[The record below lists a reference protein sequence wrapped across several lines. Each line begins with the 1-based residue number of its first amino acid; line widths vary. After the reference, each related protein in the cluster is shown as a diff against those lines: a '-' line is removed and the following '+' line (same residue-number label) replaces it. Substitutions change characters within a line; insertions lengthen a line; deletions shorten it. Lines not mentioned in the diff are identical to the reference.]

1 MGKAIFI
8 SSVISFACAS
18 SFSYATTNVS
28 GGTINFSGAVTDS
41 TCTINGN
48 NSESLSV
55 VLNPITTQQA
65 GTAEG
70 LIDAG
75 KKSFSLDFSNCSSV
89 QAIKEGDSGS
99 TPAPTLKMQFSSPNT
114 ISNDGKYLINQE
126 NNLQGNPRNVGIAI
140 VLQNKETQPIPL
152 HQQLDSQLAGN
163 TTTPETLNFYAKYY
177 KVGTLAAEAGTV
189 RTMVTYSISYL

>member
-1 MGKAIFI
+1 M
-8 SSVISFACAS
+8 
-18 SFSYATTNVS
+18 
-28 GGTINFSGAVTDS
+28 
-41 TCTINGN
+41 
-48 NSESLSV
+48 
-55 VLNPITTQQA
+55 
-65 GTAEG
+65 
-70 LIDAG
+70 
-75 KKSFSLDFSNCSSV
+75 DFSNCSSV
-89 QAIKEGDSGS
+89 QAIKGGESGS

-163 TTTPETLNFYAKYY
+163 STTPETLNFYAKYY

>member
-1 MGKAIFI
+1 MGKKIII
-8 SSVISFACAS
+8 SSAIGFAFAS
-18 SFSYATTNVS
+18 SLSYASTSVS
-28 GGTINFSGAVTDS
+28 GGTLNFSGAVTDA

-65 GTAEG
+65 GTTEG

-75 KKSFSLDFSNCSSV
+75 KKSFSLDFSNCSST
-89 QAIKEGDSGS
+89 QAINGDGSGS
-99 TPAPTLKMQFSSPNT
+99 TPAPSLKMQFSSPNT

-126 NNLQGNPRNVGIAI
+126 NDLQGNPRNVGIAI
-140 VLQNKETQPIPL
+140 VLQNKETQPIAL

-163 TTTPETLNFYAKYY
+163 AATPETLNFYAKYY